1 MKKKTDESRG
11 TWANKYNENVNRIY
25 EVRTVFSDRCSG
37 PSKQASADR
46 KPLLYYSKLR
56 NISTSPRHQNEPY
69 KYERI
74 KYYPRPYKEF
84 CNE

>member
-37 PSKQASADR
+37 PLKQAQC
-46 KPLLYYSKLR
+46 PCPQL
-56 NISTSPRHQNEPY
+56 N
-69 KYERI
+69 
-74 KYYPRPYKEF
+74 
-84 CNE
+84 